1 MNVAPKYLVSLLL
14 AVALTQVGRA
24 SASVFDLSLT
34 GASSELYTLQ
44 VTAPAAGVPAT
55 AISGTVSLGALTE
68 PILGLSS
75 ALSADNEVFVNQPFV
90 DKFGISFTVLDDV
103 VNIRSTA
110 TGYDETVLFSDGS
123 TRDLGALTNVSLT
136 LDDPPAVPE
145 ETPFFVLGAAI
156 VTALVITSRSRRA
169 IA

>member
-1 MNVAPKYLVSLLL
+1 MNLAPKYVVSFLL
-14 AVALTQVGRA
+14 AMGLTLVGRA
-24 SASVFDLSLT
+24 SASVFDLSFT

-44 VTAPAAGVPAT
+44 VTALAAGVPAT

-90 DKFGISFTVLDDV
+90 DNFGISFTVLNDV
-103 VNIRSTA
+103 VNVRSTA
-110 TGYDETVLFSDGS
+110 SGYDETVLFSDGP
-123 TRDLGALTNVSLT
+123 TQDLGGLTNVSLT
-136 LDDPPAVPE
+136 VDPPAVPE

-156 VTALVITSRSRRA
+156 VTALAVASRSRRA

>member
-1 MNVAPKYLVSLLL
+1 MNLAPKFLVSLLL
-14 AVALTQVGRA
+14 AVALTLVGRA
-24 SASVFDLSLT
+24 SASVFDLSFT

-55 AISGTVSLGALTE
+55 AISGTISLGATTLQ
-68 PILGLSS
+68 ILGLSS

-90 DKFGISFTVLDDV
+90 DNHGISFTALNEV

-123 TRDLGALTNVSLT
+123 TQDLGPLINASLT
-136 LDDPPAVPE
+136 VDPPAVPE
-145 ETPFFVLGAAI
+145 QTPFFLVGMAI
-156 VTALVITSRSRRA
+156 VGALAVTARWRRA
-169 IA
+169 VA